1 MFYFQQLLNTA
12 LAGIDG
18 TAIISTVTNIAFA
31 ILLIG
36 FLIGLYQ
43 AAFRGGDLQAL
54 AGTAIKYLV
63 VAMIVSNWATVFRGV
78 NGSFNTIANS
88 IGSSSGAGDMF
99 QSWMGQLQQQF
110 ANNPSLTLTDIITG
124 DAASTITVVLLVV
137 AYLLYALAMIV
148 FCFFYT
154 LFGAILYVVG
164 PLVLA
169 LIPIPGVGQLGKS
182 YAVNV
187 MIWNAWGILYA
198 VFGALITAIQVNQVN
213 NILGNGFLG
222 FLKGAGD
229 SIILGLVSIFY
240 ALAIALIPFIAKRI
254 ISGDV
259 GSTAFAL
266 VRAGGVAA
274 GAALAGVSGF
284 AAGASPAFD
293 GRYSV
298 GRCGRFVHVYCP
310 GVVHSAAYS
319 LDARFHSLGSCER
332 DEQQQQPSNAR
343 SQRKRQRKFWYP
355 RCRRCQVGQRRP
367 TWVQLSTPFGNPSRQ
382 F

>member
-54 AGTAIKYLV
+54 GGTAIKYLV

-148 FCFFYT
+148 FCFF
-154 LFGAILYVVG
+154 
-164 PLVLA
+164 
-169 LIPIPGVGQLGKS
+169 
-182 YAVNV
+182 
-187 MIWNAWGILYA
+187 
-198 VFGALITAIQVNQVN
+198 
-213 NILGNGFLG
+213 
-222 FLKGAGD
+222 
-229 SIILGLVSIFY
+229 
-240 ALAIALIPFIAKRI
+240 
-254 ISGDV
+254 
-259 GSTAFAL
+259 
-266 VRAGGVAA
+266 
-274 GAALAGVSGF
+274 
-284 AAGASPAFD
+284 
-293 GRYSV
+293 
-298 GRCGRFVHVYCP
+298 
-310 GVVHSAAYS
+310 
-319 LDARFHSLGSCER
+319 
-332 DEQQQQPSNAR
+332 
-343 SQRKRQRKFWYP
+343 
-355 RCRRCQVGQRRP
+355 
-367 TWVQLSTPFGNPSRQ
+367 
-382 F
+382 